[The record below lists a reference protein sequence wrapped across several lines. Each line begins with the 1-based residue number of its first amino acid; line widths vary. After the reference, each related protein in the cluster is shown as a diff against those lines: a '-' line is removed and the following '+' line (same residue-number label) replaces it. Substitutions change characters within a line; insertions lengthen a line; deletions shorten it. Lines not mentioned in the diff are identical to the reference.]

1 MVAALLATLLLMPAL
16 AAQRAWADE
25 GVLVAASGELQA
37 QAQKFD
43 SMSVPG
49 GVRLSYTGTAKS
61 LSIPKTYKGQKVVEV
76 FVDNRGLTKLDVSKA
91 TYLTYLVCFD
101 NKITKL
107 DVSKNKKLEYLDC
120 SGNRL
125 TKLDVS
131 KNTKLMFLNCSG
143 NKIAKLVISKN
154 KEMRA
159 LACSGNMFKSSTK
172 AKLKKW
178 GKVEGHNLTM

>member
-1 MVAALLATLLLMPAL
+1 MVAALLATLLLMPAV
-16 AAQRAWADE
+16 AAQRAWASD
-25 GVLVAASGELQA
+25 GTLVAASGELQA

-43 SMSVPG
+43 AMNAYG
-49 GVRLSYTGTAKS
+49 GVRLSYSGTAKS

-76 FVDNRGLTKLDVSKA
+76 YVDNRGLTKLDVSKA

-107 DVSKNKKLEYLDC
+107 DVSKN
-120 SGNRL
+120 
-125 TKLDVS
+125 TKLR
-131 KNTKLMFLNCSG
+131 FLNCSG
-143 NKIAKLVISKN
+143 NKIVKLDISKN

-159 LACSGNMFKSSTK
+159 LACSGNKFTASTK

-178 GKVEGHNLTM
+178 GKAEGHNLTM